1 MKYRIFSIILALF
14 MSSSCVRYV
23 VVHSEDPVKKR
34 EQFVIDY
41 ALKKEQIAQKFK
53 DIGFDDRNEIKIAL
67 LLPLSG
73 KSEKIGNEILNATV
87 LALFDNRDPRIVFK
101 VFDTEGSDIKTIEA
115 TKEIIAEDYQIVI
128 GPVFSSNVSAMQ
140 PLMKDQDIFVFT
152 FSNDISI
159 ASENTFLL
167 GIDFR
172 QQIQRLINYTS
183 EEGYKYYVSLLPA
196 NDFGSYA
203 INELRR
209 SVEFNEG
216 VVLKSEFYTPGVHLS
231 SIVKRLVNVVKES
244 PNDSLGR
251 PLFMTEEE
259 LINFQEN
266 KLLEVSVDVNKEI
279 IGQTDDELN
288 NITFE
293 NLLNKMDDD
302 EAVSFNDET
311 QIIEAEEVFEPRSI
325 DEFKVVFFVPDG
337 GTVLDDTIKLLEKYR
352 FPSERVKIV
361 GISNW
366 YQSEALNSR
375 TLYDS
380 WFVDIP
386 HDNLKLYEQHYFNNF
401 DNNASRISA
410 YAYDAVSVIT
420 ALLAYSEGSDDIR
433 NLSITQ
439 DIGFNGI
446 NGVFKFRPDGISE
459 RLLSVYSVKNDSLE
473 QISTE
478 FSFLDNK
485 DLVDEIT
492 LD

>member
-14 MSSSCVRYV
+14 MFNSCVRYV
-23 VVHSEDPVKKR
+23 VVQPEDPVQKR
-34 EQFVIDY
+34 QKFVIDY

-53 DIGFDDRNEIKIAL
+53 DIGFDDKNEIKIAL

-73 KSEKIGNEILNATV
+73 KSEKIGNEILNATI

-115 TKEIIAEDYQIVI
+115 TQEIIAENYNIVI
-128 GPVFSSNVSAMQ
+128 GPVFSANVSAMQ
-140 PLMKDQDIFVFT
+140 PLIKDKDIFVFT

-159 ASENTFLL
+159 ASENIFLL

-172 QQIQRLINYTS
+172 QQIQRIINYTAS
-183 EEGYKYYVSLLPA
+183 KGYEYYVSLLPA

-209 SVEFNEG
+209 SVELNNG

-231 SIVKRLVNVVKES
+231 SNVKRLVNVLKES
-244 PNDSLGR
+244 PNDAQGR
-251 PLFMTEEE
+251 PIFMSKEE
-259 LINFQEN
+259 LTKYQQNLLLDSQDAEEN
-266 KLLEVSVDVNKEI
+266 SASLSVADDILMSSLLEDLQNNSIESDQESI
-279 IGQTDDELN
+279 IVEKDLYEPKNIDD
-288 NITFE
+288 
-293 NLLNKMDDD
+293 
-302 EAVSFNDET
+302 
-311 QIIEAEEVFEPRSI
+311 
-325 DEFKVVFFVPDG
+325 FKIVFFVPDG
-337 GTVLDDTIKLLEKYR
+337 GEVLNDTINLLEKYE
-352 FPSERVKIV
+352 FPSDRVKIV

-366 YQSEALNSR
+366 YKSEALNSQ

-386 HDNLKLYEQHYFNNF
+386 HDNLNLFEQHYFNSF
-401 DNNASRISA
+401 DNKSSRISA

-420 ALLAYSEGSDDIR
+420 ALLAYSDTDDNIR
-433 NLSITQ
+433 DLSITQ

-459 RLLSVYSVKNDSLE
+459 RLLSVYSVKNDNLE
-473 QISTE
+473 QIDTE
-478 FSFLDNK
+478 FSFLENK